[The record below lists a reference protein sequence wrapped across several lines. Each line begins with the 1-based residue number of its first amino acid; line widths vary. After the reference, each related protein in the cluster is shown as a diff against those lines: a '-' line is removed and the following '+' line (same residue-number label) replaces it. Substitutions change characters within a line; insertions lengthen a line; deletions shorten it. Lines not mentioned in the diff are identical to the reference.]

1 MEERDRPEQG
11 DLSGTDASVHVV
23 PEKEIQSEEAQQGDG
38 APDADGSFKSAN
50 LNASAETEDENTTE
64 QQAHVPNSGNG
75 GESYWPEVSSEEL
88 ASPDKSLDAGQAA
101 TLGEQEDTKEVKE
114 SANLT
119 PTLTPVETDRPP
131 AMEGEGA
138 TGEETSPTEGF
149 ASLEQAVK
157 LTEAAHSHTRDAVH
171 FFKRRAQIEEAY
183 ARALKLLHE
192 EATASRVVSFRSLR
206 TKLQGRSGDEVGERA
221 GKAWGAML
229 AQLQGSAELHHSLAE
244 RLSKGAAAPLK
255 KAADEAET
263 VRREVSLPPHRAA
276 GGASGG
282 GRMGRGRA
290 EAGRRGRW
298 TRRRGGCSGSCATP
312 RSGWSG
318 PRRPPTARR
327 RRRPCRR
334 RGRRRSRRLRRP
346 GRRC

>member
-1 MEERDRPEQG
+1 MSGEDAPQSTSTHDSMEERDRPEQG

-229 AQLQGSAELHHSLAE
+229 AQLQGSAEVHYSLAE

-263 VRREVSLPPHRAA
+263 VRREVPSPTP
-276 GGASGG
+276 
-282 GRMGRGRA
+282 
-290 EAGRRGRW
+290 
-298 TRRRGGCSGSCATP
+298 RRGG
-312 RSGWSG
+312 RQW
-318 PRRPPTARR
+318 
-327 RRRPCRR
+327 
-334 RGRRRSRRLRRP
+334 RGEDGT
-346 GRRC
+346 GRG